1 MRFNDNRWTRTV
13 SDWVPRDIERTT
25 RRPLTRWS
33 DFFTKSFKENYDAL
47 RGFMRKEEP
56 LGDSGMRSGQMEE
69 LLASARPL
77 RRSTGVKEIKWVGL
91 LVRPC
96 PCFHHKVADPPMSSH
111 TLSKD
116 TPDIETACTSDHP
129 LAFSC
134 CPICRTAVTVVLALN
149 VAEGTPQEAV
159 SVAQTAMA
167 REDSV

>member
-77 RRSTGVKEIKWVGL
+77 RRSTGVKEIKVI
-91 LVRPC
+91 
-96 PCFHHKVADPPMSSH
+96 KV
-111 TLSKD
+111 TKSKNNYNSKKKV
-116 TPDIETACTSDHP
+116 CS
-129 LAFSC
+129 
-134 CPICRTAVTVVLALN
+134 
-149 VAEGTPQEAV
+149 AV
-159 SVAQTAMA
+159 SKTY
-167 REDSV
+167 RCGCSIIDRRFDSALVPTTL